1 MVAATEVAR
10 EVDQRGRL
18 EVRTRGLTHLV
29 ESAAREVPG
38 VRSAEASL
46 TVQGSRARV
55 AVRVRVAYGR
65 DLDEAARGVRM
76 ALLDRAAGLAGIPL
90 GPVDVTVEVVV

>member
-1 MVAATEVAR
+1 MVAATEVDR
-10 EVDQRGRL
+10 DVDRRGRL

-38 VRSAEASL
+38 VRSTEASV

-55 AVRVRVAYGR
+55 AVRIRVAYGR
-65 DLDEAARGVRM
+65 DLDAAARAVRR
-76 ALLDRAAGLAGIPL
+76 ALLERAADLAGISL
-90 GPVDVTVEVVV
+90 GPVDVAVEVVA